1 MKPRRARVVAL
12 LMAAVMAISF
22 AVPVSAATTNLPFS
36 WTLKIKYRLDGR
48 DMHSNT
54 GTFCQ
59 WFHST
64 SVDSHETDKAVYIT
78 LYRIDNSIDE
88 KVGITVRYPADGKQY
103 VYCWRGFSTSYDY
116 WFEYAKKQDELYI
129 SAAGNVQ
136 DH

>member
-1 MKPRRARVVAL
+1 MNAWRVRGVAL
-12 LMAAVMAISF
+12 LLGVVMAVSF
-22 AVPVSAATTNLPFS
+22 GGPVFAATSSLPFN
-36 WTLKIKYRLDGR
+36 WTLTMKYRLDGR

-64 SVDSHETDKAVYIT
+64 SVDSHETDKHVYIT

-88 KVGITVRYPADGKQY
+88 KVGITVAFPTDGRQY